1 MNEPLHRVDGPRPE
15 AVPAPAIARVLTVVA
30 ILYAA
35 IGSVLGFVQGGLG
48 PILRAQGVALASLQW
63 VYALYLPFGI
73 AFLWA
78 PWLDA
83 RRLRWLGHRTGWI
96 VAAQLVAVAAT
107 LGIAALQGAPV
118 VTLFALGLVA
128 TAAVATMDLSLD
140 ALTVEQ
146 TPPSG
151 RTLVA
156 AAKMGGTAIGLLL
169 GGGVLVWLYP
179 SAGWR
184 LTFAL
189 LAAILGTSALSVVPL
204 VAADRAAPRIANRS
218 LPGWR
223 NALRDPPMRVRLLA
237 TIALTVMLMTLFNFN
252 RLLLVDLGM
261 PLRRIGALLGTLV
274 PAANL
279 AASVAAGWAARR
291 WRPAT
296 ICATGAAACIA
307 SVAVLAVAAQRA
319 DAALAATGAVL
330 VGMASAW
337 TFISMSGAI
346 LGWAIGRQPA
356 TVYALFYSSGRLVG
370 TFGLLAMPRLIA
382 ETGWPAFYA
391 GAGTVF
397 AVVAAVFVAML
408 SRGGIASTEPGR
420 RDMTGAEGRW

>member
-1 MNEPLHRVDGPRPE
+1 MSEPHRLAGDRSP
-15 AVPAPAIARVLTVVA
+15 AVAQVPGIARVLTVVA
-30 ILYAA
+30 ILYIA

-48 PILRAQGVALASLQW
+48 PILRAQGVTLASLQW
-63 VYALYLPFGI
+63 VYALYLPFGV

-83 RRLRWLGHRTGWI
+83 RRLRRLGHRTGWI
-96 VAAQLVAVAAT
+96 VAAQGVAVVAT
-107 LGIAALQGAPV
+107 LGIAALPGAPV
-118 VTLFALGLVA
+118 AWLFALGLVA

-156 AAKMGGTAIGLLL
+156 AAKMGGMAFGLLL
-169 GGGVLVWLYP
+169 GGGALVWAYP

-189 LAAILGTSALSVVPL
+189 LAAILAVSLLPVALL

-223 NALRDPPMRVRLLA
+223 DALRDAPTRARLLA
-237 TIALTVMLMTLFNFN
+237 TIALTVMLMLLFNFN
-252 RLLLVDLGM
+252 RLLLVDLGL
-261 PLRRIGALLGTLV
+261 PLQRIGALLGTLV

-279 AASVAAGWAARR
+279 AAAVATGWAARR

-296 ICATGAAACIA
+296 ICATGATACVA
-307 SVAVLAVAAQRA
+307 SVAVLAVAAARG
-319 DAALAATGAVL
+319 DAALATTAAVL
-330 VGMASAW
+330 VGAASAW
-337 TFISMSGAI
+337 TFISIGGAI
-346 LGWAIGRQPA
+346 LGWAAGRQPA

-370 TFGLLAMPRLIA
+370 TFGLLGMPKLIA
-382 ETGWPAFYA
+382 TVGWPAFYA
-391 GAGTVF
+391 GAGVAF
-397 AVVAAVFVAML
+397 ALAAAVFLAL
-408 SRGGIASTEPGR
+408 LARGCAVPAEPGR
-420 RDMTGAEGRW
+420 CGRAA

>member
-1 MNEPLHRVDGPRPE
+1 MSEPLLLAGDQPP
-15 AVPAPAIARVLTVVA
+15 AVAPTPGIARVLTVVA

-35 IGSVLGFVQGGLG
+35 IGSVFGFVQGGLG
-48 PILRAQGVALASLQW
+48 PILRAQGVTLASLQW
-63 VYALYLPFGI
+63 VYALYLPFGV

-83 RRLRWLGHRTGWI
+83 RRMRWLGHRTGWI
-96 VAAQLVAVAAT
+96 VATQLVAVAAT
-107 LGIAALQGAPV
+107 LGIAALPGAPSV
-118 VTLFALGLVA
+118 ASLFALGLVA

-156 AAKMGGTAIGLLL
+156 AAKMGGMAVGLLL
-169 GGGVLVWLYP
+169 GGGVLVWAYP

-184 LTFAL
+184 LTFVL
-189 LAAILGTSALSVVPL
+189 LAAILAVSLLPVGLL

-223 NALRDPPMRVRLLA
+223 DALRDAPMRARLLA
-237 TIALTVMLMTLFNFN
+237 TIALTVMLMLLFNFN

-261 PLRRIGALLGTLV
+261 PLQRIGALLGILV

-279 AASVAAGWAARR
+279 AAAVAAGWAARR
-291 WRPAT
+291 WRPAA
-296 ICATGAAACIA
+296 ICATGAAACAA
-307 SVAVLAVAAQRA
+307 SVAVLAVAAARG
-319 DAALAATGAVL
+319 DAALATTGAVL
-330 VGMASAW
+330 VGAASAW
-337 TFISMSGAI
+337 TFISMGGAI
-346 LGWAIGRQPA
+346 LGWAAGRQPA

-370 TFGLLAMPRLIA
+370 TFGLLGIPRLIA
-382 ETGWPAFYA
+382 TVGWPAFYA
-391 GAGTVF
+391 GAGVVF
-397 AVVAAVFVAML
+397 VLAAGVFVAL
-408 SRGGIASTEPGR
+408 LPRGSAVPAEPRCG
-420 RDMTGAEGRW
+420 TV